1 MRKAIATLDE
11 DFTGLCF
18 VNLVDFDMQ
27 YGHRRNVDGYAKA
40 ATVFDRQLGTF
51 MAKMQAGDVLFI
63 TADHGCDPRA
73 AGTDHTR
80 EYTPL
85 LVWGPDIR
93 AGVDLGTRST
103 FADIAATI
111 TDMFQ
116 VRLTTKGTSFRKEIV
131 R

>member
-27 YGHRRNVDGYAKA
+27 YGHRRDVDGYAQA
-40 ATVFDRQLGTF
+40 ATVFDRQLQEF
-51 MAKMQAGDVLFI
+51 MGKMQAGDVLFI

-85 LVWGPDIR
+85 LVWGKDIR
-93 AGVDLGTRST
+93 AGVNLGTHPT

-111 TDMFQ
+111 ADMFD
-116 VRLTTKGTSFRKEIV
+116 VPLATKGTSFLREIA